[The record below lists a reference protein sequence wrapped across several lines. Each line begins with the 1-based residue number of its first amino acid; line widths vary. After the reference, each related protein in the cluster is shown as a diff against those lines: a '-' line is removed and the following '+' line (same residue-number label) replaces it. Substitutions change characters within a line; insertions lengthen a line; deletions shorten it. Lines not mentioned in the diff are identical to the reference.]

1 MSNQDIEN
9 RVNAL
14 VDSVN
19 ILQSM
24 GNHGG
29 AQVGFRDLQA
39 LEEQIHELKGL
50 IGNAG
55 GKAQQAAEAAAKREV
70 QSQAG
75 AWKKSFEESLEPLV
89 NLAVATEKD
98 LEKTKQDL
106 TREIE
111 TKTHTAVD
119 AAQTLRGLMQAQSIV
134 AADTVRN
141 FLAKQI

>member
-14 VDSVN
+14 ADAVN
-19 ILQSM
+19 ILQSV
-24 GNHGG
+24 GSHGG
-29 AQVGFRDLQA
+29 ARVGFRDLQA

-50 IGNAG
+50 IGSAG
-55 GKAQQAAEAAAKREV
+55 GKAKEAAQAAAKREV
-70 QSQAG
+70 GQQAQ

-89 NLAVATEKD
+89 DLAVGTEKALERAKND
-98 LEKTKQDL
+98 LSMKIDS
-106 TREIE
+106 R
-111 TKTHTAVD
+111 THESVD
-119 AAQTLRGLMQAQSIV
+119 AAQTLRGLMQAQGIV